1 MLTRWQIHENT
12 APGAGKVCEIN
23 EKLFVLSFADVL
35 EEFLTYA
42 VKLEYDTEP
51 DYEKCRKMFKDAL
64 KKAKYPLDG
73 KIDFTSPKKA
83 KKVGRTSSP
92 VKKPAVK
99 RKASAASKALRISD
113 SSASASASEDDED
126 SFEEASAA
134 RKSKASPQKRSSK
147 AKRATVLM
155 KDAECQTSPA
165 FVKAA
170 KRQRKALASKAANN
184 PEMEDFAKMAI
195 DSAKKAK
202 KPTTPRKSGGK
213 VEKSK
218 VNSKDEASLE
228 NPTPAML
235 ALLAK
240 KAEAESA
247 KKKTKKK
254 A

>member
-1 MLTRWQIHENT
+1 
-12 APGAGKVCEIN
+12 
-23 EKLFVLSFADVL
+23 
-35 EEFLTYA
+35 
-42 VKLEYDTEP
+42 
-51 DYEKCRKMFKDAL
+51 MFKNAL

-73 KIDFTSPKKA
+73 KIDFTSPKKV

-99 RKASAASKALRISD
+99 RKASEAKKALRISD
-113 SSASASASEDDED
+113 SSASSSEDDED
-126 SFEEASAA
+126 SFQEASSAA
-134 RKSKASPQKRSSK
+134 RKSKASPQKRSSRE
-147 AKRATVLM
+147 KRAVVIT

-170 KRQRKALASKAANN
+170 KRQRKALASKASVANN

-195 DSAKKAK
+195 DSAKKASAK
-202 KPTTPRKSGGK
+202 KTASSPRKSGGK

-218 VNSKDEASLE
+218 VKNDEASLE

>member
-1 MLTRWQIHENT
+1 M
-12 APGAGKVCEIN
+12 
-23 EKLFVLSFADVL
+23 FSDVL

-42 VKLEYDTEP
+42 VSLEYDTEP

-73 KIDFTSPKKA
+73 KIDFTSPKKV

-92 VKKPAVK
+92 VKQPAVK
-99 RKASAASKALRISD
+99 RKASVASKKALRISD
-113 SSASASASEDDED
+113 SSASSSEDDED
-126 SFEEASAA
+126 SFQEASSAA
-134 RKSKASPQKRSSK
+134 RKSKASPQKRSKK
-147 AKRATVLM
+147 AAVLT

-170 KRQRKALASKAANN
+170 KRQRRALASKVANN

-195 DSAKKAK
+195 DSAKKASAK
-202 KPTTPRKSGGK
+202 KTASSPRKSGGK

-218 VNSKDEASLE
+218 VKNDEASLE